1 MGLSTEQLVEQAK
14 AHDAKMMGLEP
25 EPLREIEET
34 SQDSTKEKS
43 EKINN
48 LRAGIISLGSKSSKM
63 TAEEM
68 EEFFGHVD
76 MLQLKEM
83 EVVLGKD
90 AGVFYQGKPL
100 EYYDCLFVKGSFRYA
115 HLLRSITS
123 MLQGK
128 IPYIPLPA
136 DSFTIVHNK
145 LLTHLALQQHDI
157 PMPKTY
163 VSPNVDTAKELL
175 KRVNYPIVMKFPEG
189 TQGKGVMFAD
199 SISSASSLLDAL
211 GALNQPFIIQE
222 YIETG
227 GTDLRVIVIGDTAVA
242 GMERKATTD
251 EKRANIHAGGA
262 GKIVQ
267 LSRETKTL
275 AIKTARALGAEI
287 CGVDILEGPLGAV
300 VIEANI
306 SPGLQGITA
315 ASGINVARELA
326 KHMYQQTCHALK
338 IEEEVHKQKVIKEM
352 NNQENNKSEII
363 TNLQFKGERIILPK
377 LVTEMTKFNELENY
391 VIKSKEGKL
400 EIEEFKM

>member
-1 MGLSTEQLVEQAK
+1 MGLSTEQLVEQARE
-14 AHDAKMMGLEP
+14 HDAKTLES
-25 EPLREIEET
+25 ENAL
-34 SQDSTKEKS
+34 KEKS
-43 EKINN
+43 ANSVQPKKVVENK
-48 LRAGIISLGSKSSKM
+48 LRAGIISLGSESSKM
-63 TAEEM
+63 TAEALK
-68 EEFFGHVD
+68 EFFEHVD

-83 EVVLGKD
+83 EVILGKN

-100 EYYDCLFVKGSFRYA
+100 EDYDCLYIKGSFRYA

-123 MLQGK
+123 MLERK
-128 IPYIPLPA
+128 VPYIPLPA

-145 LLTHLALQQHDI
+145 LLTHLSLQQQDI

-163 VSPNVDTAKELL
+163 VSPNAETAKVLL
-175 KRVNYPIVMKFPEG
+175 TRVNYPIVMKFPEG

-227 GTDLRVIVIGDTAVA
+227 GTDLRVIVIGDRAIA

-251 EKRANIHAGGA
+251 EKRANIHAGGS
-262 GKIVQ
+262 GQIIE

-275 AIKTARALGAEI
+275 AIKTARALNAEI
-287 CGVDILEGPLGAV
+287 CGVDILEGPLGPV

-315 ASGINVARELA
+315 ASGINVAREIA
-326 KHMYQQTCHALK
+326 KHMYQQTVASLN
-338 IEEEVHKQKVIKEM
+338 IRNDVHKQQVIRDMKNE
-352 NNQENNKSEII
+352 EDNKSELI
-363 TNLQFKGERIILPK
+363 TNLQFKGERIVLPQ
-377 LVTEMTKFNELENY
+377 LVTQMTGFNELENY
-391 VIKSKEGKL
+391 IIKSKKGQL
-400 EIEEFKM
+400 IIEEFKM